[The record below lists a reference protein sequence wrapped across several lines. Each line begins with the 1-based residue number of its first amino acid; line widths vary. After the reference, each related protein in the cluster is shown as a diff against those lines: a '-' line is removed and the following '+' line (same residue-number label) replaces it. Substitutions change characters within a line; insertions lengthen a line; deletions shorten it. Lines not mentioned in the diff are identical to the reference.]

1 MAEPQEM
8 RRRKEMRWGKRKL
21 SWASLAIL
29 QIFPFSLTKIGS
41 HQMISSRGLAGSDPG
56 FIRTALVAE
65 LRTRC
70 GQQGNGVVALA
81 LVC

>member
-1 MAEPQEM
+1 MAEPQQI

-56 FIRTALVAE
+56 CSRTALVAE
-65 LRTRC
+65 TRTRC
-70 GQQGNGVVALA
+70 GWQGNGVAVLS